1 MKLVSLQKGVVNDR
15 YDCVVYRKKDL
26 VKDEE
31 ITFNDEVGADTSEA
45 AEDGSHTLE
54 ELKQIN
60 HQLYKY
66 SLKHVLN
73 SR

>member
-1 MKLVSLQKGVVNDR
+1 MVNDR

-26 VKDEE
+26 VKEE
-31 ITFNDEVGADTSEA
+31 EETFNDEVGADTCEDA
-45 AEDGSHTLE
+45 AENGTHTLE

-73 SR
+73 AR

>member
-26 VKDEE
+26 IKEEE
-31 ITFNDEVGADTSEA
+31 ISFNDEVGADTEA